1 MQDRN
6 HALRGHRDAGHP
18 DSAGHDSGAARR
30 AEAQATKA
38 ASQVSTTEK
47 AVPAP
52 EVVNA
57 EVLPKQPADP
67 LEGPPFMTSRV
78 WAVADGRTGSVL
90 WGHRE
95 TEPVEI
101 ASTTKIMT
109 ALVVVRLM
117 AKDPAV
123 RDEVVTFSGR
133 ADRTIGSTSDVREGE
148 HLPVQELLYGL
159 LLPSGNDAA
168 VALAEHFGAR
178 LKPDH
183 DATGQVDPL
192 PRFIAE
198 MNRMAAELGLKETHF
213 ANPNGLPAPGHRSS
227 VPRPRQAGE
236 SRHEPAGVLLGRR
249 DP

>member
-1 MQDRN
+1 M
-6 HALRGHRDAGHP
+6 
-18 DSAGHDSGAARR
+18 
-30 AEAQATKA
+30 AQVRPVETKAKA
-38 ASQVSTTEK
+38 ASQVSTSEK
-47 AVPAP
+47 AVPSP
-52 EVVNA
+52 EVVNS

-67 LEGPPFMTSRV
+67 LEGPPFITSRV

-117 AKDPAV
+117 AKDPAI

-133 ADRTIGSTSDVREGE
+133 ADRTVGSTSDVREGE
-148 HLPVQELLYGL
+148 HLPVHELLYGL

-168 VALAEHFGAR
+168 VALAEHFGPR

-198 MNRMAAELGLKETHF
+198 MNRVAVDPGTERDPLRQSQR
-213 ANPNGLPAPGHRSS
+213 PARSGAPLECARPG
-227 VPRPRQAGE
+227 QAGE
-236 SRHEPAGVLLGRR
+236 SRDEPAGDSPRWSRPVSVAAR
-249 DP
+249 